1 MPEDDKPALSFEK
14 GLEELERVV
23 QELEDGDL
31 PLEEALQR
39 FEKGVKLSEACRKQ
53 LEAAETRVE
62 ILLKKNNKLRPEP
75 FEPEEEADD

>member
-1 MPEDDKPALSFEK
+1 MPEDEKPALSFEQ
-14 GLEELERVV
+14 GLKELEKVV

-39 FEKGVKLSEACRKQ
+39 FEKGVELSETCRKQ
-53 LEAAETRVE
+53 LEAAETKVE

-75 FEPEEEADD
+75 FKTEEEADD

>member
-1 MPEDDKPALSFEK
+1 MSEDDKPALSFEK

-31 PLEEALQR
+31 PLEEALKR
-39 FEKGVKLSEACRKQ
+39 FEKGVELSEACRKQ
-53 LEAAETRVE
+53 LEAAETKVE

-75 FEPEEEADD
+75 FEPEEAEN